1 MFAPRVTWLLA
12 TPFNVVIVGP
22 PAIVEAETSSV
33 AAALAKFT
41 WLEFAMLPA
50 APDTTNVPP
59 LIVVTPV

>member
-22 PAIVEAETSSV
+22 PTVVEAEMSNV

-41 WLEFAMLPA
+41 WLEFAMLP
-50 APDTTNVPP
+50 VPLSASVP
-59 LIVVTPV
+59 LLIVVTPP